1 MARRTRSFA
10 RLQYY
15 QNRTPRGPATA
26 RVQATVHYFARGAG
40 AQQREEMRGRWYGP
54 DGTTTDEE
62 VGRWARAGARAHRYT
77 YQAVLSTRDGRL
89 AAEDF
94 CRALE
99 AGSLAADWRLIRH
112 TDSSHDHAHVLFFT
126 DRRLSRRQV
135 AAWNDSVRQEI
146 EALVQ
151 ERTLQAAQEAAREVA
166 QEAAQEAGQND
177 GQEQGRQATAE
188 TEREV
193 VHGQDAGIEL

>member
-1 MARRTRSFA
+1 MARRPSSFA

-15 QNRTPRGPATA
+15 PNRTPRGPATA

-40 AQQREEMRGRWYGP
+40 AQQREMTRGRWYGP
-54 DGTTTDEE
+54 EGATTDEA
-62 VGRWARAGARAHRYT
+62 VGRWARAGAGAHRYT

-99 AGSLAADWRLIRH
+99 AGGAAADWRLIRH

-151 ERTLQAAQEAAREVA
+151 ERTLQAAREGA
-166 QEAAQEAGQND
+166 QDAGQND
-177 GQEQGRQATAE
+177 GQEQGRQATVE
-188 TEREV
+188 SEREV